1 VSGAVSS
8 TASGDWVIIIGPP
21 WARSGSARVIQ
32 NQIEF
37 YRNRGYRTLFV
48 GVGIHWAYWRTSPI
62 WDAFREGAPE
72 LGADH
77 VAVAAL
83 DQNKFIVTKL
93 AATIRHSF
101 FGTQLDWI
109 VAIGRSAQL
118 LEKDARFIRELR
130 VALIHVNH
138 VYTLGFAQKIRRKL
152 VREGKRVPLI
162 LETHDIQSKLLLERG
177 DKNPW
182 TRRPDS
188 LERLVKAEIRL
199 MKQADVLVHLSVT
212 DFEFFKAELPQKP
225 HILTMPTINEAFIA
239 SANANNCVS
248 DKKIDLLFVGQFYH
262 PNLVAL
268 EWFFSKVWPLIRE
281 RQYDLKIVGPVD
293 KLVAGTSPQ
302 TYQEFRS
309 YFDGAVAD
317 LAPYYRAARCVI
329 APMVSG
335 TGISIKTIEALALGK
350 PFVGTSKAFRGMP
363 MEEIESAGLRAYDDP
378 QEYADAIVRALGD
391 ERKAGARSRAVYE
404 KVFSIQAASISRD
417 QAFRLATGT

>member
-1 VSGAVSS
+1 MTGALNSN
-8 TASGDWVIIIGPP
+8 ASGDWVIVIGPP

-62 WDAFREGAPE
+62 WDSFREGAPE

-77 VAVAAL
+77 VAIAAL
-83 DQNKFIVTKL
+83 DQKKFIVTKL
-93 AATIRHSF
+93 AATMRHSF

-118 LEKDARFIRELR
+118 LEEDARFISELP

-152 VREGKRVPLI
+152 VRNGKRVPLI
-162 LETHDIQSKLLLERG
+162 LETHDIQSNLLLERG

-182 TRRPDS
+182 TQRPDS
-188 LERLVKAEIRL
+188 LNRLLKAETRL
-199 MKQADVLVHLSVT
+199 MKQADVLVHLSVS
-212 DFEFFKAELPQKP
+212 DFKFFKAQLPQKP
-225 HILTMPTINEAFIA
+225 HILTMPTINETFIGKTIA
-239 SANANNCVS
+239 SNRVS
-248 DKKIDLLFVGQFYH
+248 TEKIDLLFVGQFYH

-268 EWFFSKVWPLIRE
+268 EWFFSEVWPRIQDRRYE
-281 RQYDLKIVGPVD
+281 LKIVGPVD

-302 TYQEFRS
+302 TYEKFRS
-309 YFDGAVAD
+309 YFVGAVAD
-317 LAPYYRAARCVI
+317 LVPYYRSARCVI

-363 MEEIESAGLRAYDDP
+363 IEEIEHSGLMAHDDP
-378 QEYADAIVRALGD
+378 QEYADAIVRALDD
-391 ERKAGARSRAVYE
+391 EQSAGACSRAVYE
-404 KVFSIQAASISRD
+404 KVFSVKAASVSRD
-417 QAFRLATGT
+417 EAFRLATGV